1 MVRLQIVPESLG
13 DHEPPG
19 GLIDAGKLVLQ
30 SVYDMTSP
38 QVPTGGSAQKYE
50 YSIQL
55 HVGVTVGVGVGVG
68 HGLCALKH
76 CSHDTSFK

>member
-1 MVRLQIVPESLG
+1 MIAES
-13 DHEPPG
+13 P
-19 GLIDAGKLVLQ
+19 AQ
-30 SVYDMTSP
+30 SVYVTPSP
-38 QVPTGGSAQKYE
+38 QVPMGGSNHKYE